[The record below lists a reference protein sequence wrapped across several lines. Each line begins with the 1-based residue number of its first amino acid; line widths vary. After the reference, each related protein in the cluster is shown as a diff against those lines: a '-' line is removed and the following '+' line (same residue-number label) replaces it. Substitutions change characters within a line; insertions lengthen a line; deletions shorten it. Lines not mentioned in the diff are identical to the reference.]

1 MGLCLAKITGAWVF
15 FNKITLFPKSQYC
28 GTIPAPPPF
37 FNMPK
42 IINIAII
49 AHVDHGK
56 TTLTDHLLR
65 QGGAFKEYQEVG
77 ELVMDS
83 NPLERERGITILSK
97 NSSIHYK
104 GVKINLVDTPGH
116 ADFGSE
122 VERILQ
128 TVDCVLLLVDAKEG
142 PMPQTKFVLQKSLKL
157 GIRPIV
163 VINKI
168 DKSDQRADKVID
180 MVFDLFVA
188 LGANDAQLD
197 FPIIY
202 SISRQGIAKKNL
214 QDKSKDLK
222 PLFETILAHVPL
234 YPDKSAEPL
243 AMQVSNLAYDDYV
256 GRMAI
261 GRVVTGT
268 LQTGKNIVVSK
279 RDGSIKP
286 AKITKLFTYEGISQV
301 EVKSVDCG
309 DLCVV
314 AGIEDI
320 TIGETITDPNDP
332 QILPMI
338 NIDEPTLE
346 MTFLV
351 NNSPFAGKEGKFVT
365 NRHIRERLER
375 ELQTNVG
382 LRIEP
387 LSGVEGFKVS
397 GRGELHLSILLE
409 NMRREGYEVQ
419 VSRPEVIFKMI
430 NGHKMEPVEQMILNV
445 PDKYVGTV
453 IEKLGKRK
461 GEMQNMVTENGHTNL
476 EYFVPTRGLFG
487 FRSEFIMDTHGE
499 GIMDHSFYQYQAYKG
514 DIPNH
519 RNGVLISTEYGKTV
533 AYALWYLQDRS
544 ALFLGPGV
552 DVYEGMIIGENAKD
566 NDMTVNPIKEKK
578 LTNVRASGSDEAVRL
593 TPHITFSLEQ
603 ALEFI
608 ADDELVEITPKSIR
622 LRKKYLTDNERRR
635 QRRAPSEQ

>member
-1 MGLCLAKITGAWVF
+1 
-15 FNKITLFPKSQYC
+15 
-28 GTIPAPPPF
+28 
-37 FNMPK
+37 MPK
-42 IINIAII
+42 ILNIAII

-65 QGGAFKEYQEVG
+65 QGGAFQTYQQVE

-83 NPLERERGITILSK
+83 NPLEKERGITIFSK

-104 GVKINLVDTPGH
+104 DIKINLVDTPGH

-168 DKSDQRADKVID
+168 DKPNQRAEKVVD

-202 SISRQGIAKKNL
+202 TVGKQGIAKKNL
-214 QDKSKDLK
+214 NDDSKDLT
-222 PLFETILAHVPL
+222 PLFETILSHVPL
-234 YPDKSAEPL
+234 YPDKSSEPL

-261 GRVVTGT
+261 GRVFTGT
-268 LQTGKNIVVSK
+268 LEKGRNIVVVK
-279 RDGSIKP
+279 RDGTKKP
-286 AKITKLFTYEGISQV
+286 AKITKIFTYEGIKQI
-301 EVKSVDCG
+301 EVQRAECG

-314 AGIEDI
+314 AGIDDI
-320 TIGETITDPNDP
+320 TIGETITDPANP
-332 QILPMI
+332 QVLPMI
-338 NIDEPTLE
+338 DIDEPTLE

-351 NNSPFAGKEGKFVT
+351 NNSPFAGLEGKFVT
-365 NRHIRERLER
+365 NRHIKERLDR

-382 LRIEP
+382 LLVET
-387 LSGVEGFKVS
+387 LSGIEGFKVS

-419 VSRPEVIFKMI
+419 VSRPEVIYKTI
-430 NGHKMEPVEQMILNV
+430 NDHKMEPVEQVILDV
-445 PDKYVGTV
+445 PDIYVGTV

-461 GEMQNMVTENGHTNL
+461 GEMQNMNTENGHTRI
-476 EYFVPTRGLFG
+476 EYFVPTRGLLG
-487 FRSEFIMDTHGE
+487 FPSEFIMDTHGE
-499 GIMDHSFYQYQAYKG
+499 GIMDHSFYQYQLYKG
-514 DIPNH
+514 EIAGRH
-519 RNGVLISTEYGKTV
+519 NGVLISSEVGKTV
-533 AYALWYLQDRS
+533 AYALWYIQERGI
-544 ALFLGPGV
+544 LFLGPGV
-552 DVYEGMIIGENAKD
+552 DIYEGMIIGENAKD
-566 NDMTVNPIKEKK
+566 NDLTVNPIKEKK

-593 TPHITFSLEQ
+593 VPHVTLSLEQ

-608 ADDELVEITPKSIR
+608 TDDELVEITPKSIR
-622 LRKKYLTDNERRR
+622 LRKKLLTLLERKRLRR
-635 QRRAPSEQ
+635 DAT